1 MTMNSMK
8 AAPAATTASCGAPSA
23 AVALF
28 RSLGEP
34 ARLAILLRLAEGE
47 ARVTDLVEAVG
58 LAQSTVSAH
67 LSCLRECGLVDSRA
81 EGRSSFY
88 FLARPELLD
97 LLASAENLLTAT
109 GEAVDLCPTYGRTA
123 VAAQRKENNHG

>member
-1 MTMNSMK
+1 MDSSEVLTS
-8 AAPAATTASCGAPSA
+8 TASSCGAPSA

-34 ARLAILLRLAEGE
+34 TRLAILMRLAEGE
-47 ARVTDLVEAVG
+47 ARVTDLVKTVG

-67 LSCLRECGLVDSRA
+67 LSCLRECGLIDSRA
-81 EGRSSFY
+81 QGRASFY

-97 LLASAENLLTAT
+97 LLHAAEGLLAAT
-109 GEAVDLCPTYGRTA
+109 GEAVDLCPTYGTRPTTTSTETTE
-123 VAAQRKENNHG
+123 R

>member
-1 MTMNSMK
+1 MTMNSTRL
-8 AAPAATTASCGAPSA
+8 AQVTTTTSCGAPSA

-34 ARLAILLRLAEGE
+34 ARLAILMRLAGGE
-47 ARVTDLVEAVG
+47 ARVVDLVKTLR

-67 LSCLRECGLVDSRA
+67 LACLRECGLVGSRA

-97 LLASAENLLTAT
+97 LLASAEQLLAAT
-109 GEAVDLCPTYGRTA
+109 SEAVDLCPTYGTPLRTTESTA
-123 VAAQRKENNHG
+123 R